1 MKRTLTRW
9 PRMLFSIPNGSD
21 RRIALI
27 RRAVLATGLLLLIS
41 EAAVAIRYS
50 GSTGLILIVS
60 TAGLSAFVY
69 RGIEALNPAS
79 AATAEAIAAFFDEKT
94 GLPGRQQLIDT
105 LSRDIARCER
115 YSHALTL
122 SVVHI
127 SQYDELK
134 TAWGNGTADLA
145 VSHVVETL
153 RRITRASDLLCRLD
167 ESTFAVILLQCSE
180 RQAALFGDRLSLA
193 VSNRPLKSASKAK
206 VPLYV
211 GVDINAVEYDAMRFR
226 GPLDFL
232 SFAGGEVVAPLL
244 SQTRRSNI
252 AREAAIAD
260 ARDLRDQLGQDYYPG
275 GQMKDFAEAYR
286 EARNRN
292 RHAG

>member
-1 MKRTLTRW
+1 
-9 PRMLFSIPNGSD
+9 MLFTIPKGPD
-21 RRIALI
+21 RRLALL
-27 RRAVLATGLLLLIS
+27 RRTVLATGVLLLVAES
-41 EAAVAIRYS
+41 AVAIRYS
-50 GSTGLILIVS
+50 GSTGLILIIT

-69 RGIEALNPAS
+69 RGIEALNPS
-79 AATAEAIAAFFDEKT
+79 AAGTAEAIAAFFDEET

-122 SVVHI
+122 SVVNI
-127 SQYDELK
+127 SQYEELRS
-134 TAWGNGTADLA
+134 AWGDATAHLA
-145 VSHVVETL
+145 VTHVVETL

-167 ESTFAVILLQCSE
+167 QSTFAVILLQCNE

-193 VSNRPLKSASKAK
+193 VSNRPLKSASKTK

-211 GVDINAVEYDAMRFR
+211 GVDMNPVEYDAMRFR

-244 SQTRRSNI
+244 SQTRRSNL

-260 ARDLRDQLGQDYYPG
+260 AQELRDQLGQDYYPG
-275 GQMKDFAEAYR
+275 GEMKDFAEAYR